1 MKRKKLILVSVIL
14 ALCLFMT
21 SCSSRNN
28 IGDDKENDK
37 SQGGISLPCGD
48 DYIVDI
54 KADKE
59 KLMISTIN
67 VTENLS
73 TSTATVWGSVD
84 EGNHWEKL
92 FEEQFV
98 SDDAGEIYINAEIH
112 FVGQGGILQVFQW
125 PKDNTKADYSKIYYL
140 NDFENGSMEEVK
152 TDYDM
157 KNLGNTYFL
166 SADNLYGWDFMSGEL
181 LCLDL
186 KKGTV
191 QRTQLDDVDMLLD
204 VVFNGPSAYIT
215 YLSSANVYT
224 GIKYDVLEQKAKD
237 APLFEAMIEEFG
249 KKGYNMVTGVRFY
262 PCIKEDKEIYRYICS
277 DGVFEFDDSGSKKIS
292 SSVPW
297 GKNEEVD
304 FRKAEVISDEEILV
318 YYTGLNGNNRYMKID
333 RIDLEEN
340 AN

>member
-14 ALCLFMT
+14 VLCLLMT
-21 SCSSRNN
+21 SCSSRNSA
-28 IGDDKENDK
+28 GDDKEVNK
-37 SQGGISLPCGD
+37 SQGGISLPCED
-48 DYIVDI
+48 EYIVDI
-54 KADKE
+54 KADEE
-59 KLMISTIN
+59 KLMLSTIN
-67 VTENLS
+67 VAEDFS
-73 TSTATVWGSVD
+73 TSTAAVWESAD
-84 EGNHWEKL
+84 EGYHWKKV

-112 FVGQGGILQVFQW
+112 FVEQGGILQIFQW

-191 QRTQLDDVDMLLD
+191 QRTQLDDVDMILD

-237 APLFEAMIEEFG
+237 ALLFEAMIEEFG

-277 DGVFEFDDSGSKKIS
+277 DGVFEFDDYGSKKIS
-292 SSVPW
+292 SRVPW
-297 GKNEEVD
+297 SRNEEVD
-304 FRKAEVISDEEILV
+304 FRKADVISDEKIWI
-318 YYTGLNGNNRYMKID
+318 YYTGLNENNKYMKID

-340 AN
+340 EY

>member
-14 ALCLFMT
+14 VLCLLMA
-21 SCSSRNN
+21 SCSSVKST
-28 IGDDKENDK
+28 GGDKEVDK
-37 SQGGISLPCGD
+37 SQGGISLPCED

-54 KADKE
+54 KAVEE
-59 KLMISTIN
+59 KLMLSTIN
-67 VTENLS
+67 VAEDFS
-73 TSTATVWGSVD
+73 ASTATVWESVD

-98 SDDAGEIYINAEIH
+98 SDDVGEIYINAEIH

-140 NDFENGSMEEVK
+140 NDFENGLMEEVK

-166 SADNLYGWDFMSGEL
+166 SEDNLYGWDFMSGEL

-186 KKGTV
+186 TKGTV

-204 VVFNGPSAYIT
+204 VVFNGPSAYVT

-249 KKGYNMVTGVRFY
+249 KKGYNMVNGVRFY
-262 PCIKEDKEIYRYICS
+262 SCIKENEEKYRYLCS
-277 DGVFEFDDSGSKKIS
+277 DGVFEFDDSESKKIS
-292 SSVPW
+292 SRVPW
-297 GKNEEVD
+297 SRNEEVD
-304 FRKAEVISDEEILV
+304 FRKADVISDEEILV

-340 AN
+340 EY